1 MADGLQNVTKL
12 ELLNHYPDSGSITL
26 INENDGE
33 REKAGTGEWPARRCC
48 SPRSSPEAHGRE
60 SNSSSSRWPGSRP
73 RGGMCFASP
82 DPAVQGVPSG
92 WSLPVFVNERSRS
105 PASPRSPA
113 RPRQR
118 SGKIKGQRLGE
129 REGPRGATSCCCRL
143 PFCCFPGLPRSLPT
157 CSFMPQALC
166 TPVTGKAVH
175 SIRRRK
181 PSRASACCLSP
192 GSAVSCQQCGSLSF
206 LSWVS

>member
-1 MADGLQNVTKL
+1 MRMTV
-12 ELLNHYPDSGSITL
+12 
-26 INENDGE
+26 
-33 REKAGTGEWPARRCC
+33 REKRQARGSGRLAGAARLAPRRKPTEGRVIPPAPGGPAPGHVAGCASHRPTPRC
-48 SPRSSPEAHGRE
+48 RAFH
-60 SNSSSSRWPGSRP
+60 
-73 RGGMCFASP
+73 P
-82 DPAVQGVPSG
+82 DGAFH
-92 WSLPVFVNERSRS
+92 VFVKERSRS

-143 PFCCFPGLPRSLPT
+143 PSCCFPGLPRSLPT